1 MNRRMILAGL
11 PLAIATPALAQQRE
25 RRGPN
30 GGLLAGSDGHE
41 VELVANGT
49 AIRVYL
55 VNHGRVLVNHGRVA
69 PPRSGATARLVIQ
82 EGQAS
87 RTANLAAS
95 GDGFSATLETPIA
108 SGARVVVTGRM
119 PDVHTVQARYVMP

>member
-11 PLAIATPALAQQRE
+11 AAALATPALAQQRE

-55 VNHGRVLVNHGRVA
+55 INHGRVA
-69 PPRSGATARLVIQ
+69 PPRSGATARMVIQ
-82 EGQAS
+82 EGQAN
-87 RTANLAAS
+87 RTAALTVS
-95 GDGFSATLETPIA
+95 GDGFAATLETPIA
-108 SGARVVVTGRM
+108 TGARVVVTGRM
-119 PDVHTVQARYVMP
+119 PDGHTVQARYVMP

>member
-11 PLAIATPALAQQRE
+11 PLVLATPALAQQRE

-30 GGLLAGSDGHE
+30 GGLLAGSEGHE

-49 AIRVYL
+49 AVRVY
-55 VNHGRVLVNHGRVA
+55 LVNHGRVA

-87 RTANLAAS
+87 RTANLTAS
-95 GDGFSATLETPIA
+95 GDGFNATLETPIG

-119 PDVHTVQARYVMP
+119 PDGHTVQARYVMP

>member
-1 MNRRMILAGL
+1 MNRRMILASL
-11 PLAIATPALAQQRE
+11 AVAIATPALAQQRD

-41 VELVANGT
+41 VELVATGT

-55 VNHGRVLVNHGRVA
+55 VNHGRIA
-69 PPRSGATARLVIQ
+69 PPRSGATARMVIQ
-82 EGQAS
+82 EGQAN
-87 RTANLAAS
+87 RTAALTAS

-119 PDVHTVQARYVMP
+119 PDGHTVQARYVMP

>member
-11 PLAIATPALAQQRE
+11 ASAFATPALAQQRE

-30 GGLLAGSDGHE
+30 GGLLAGSDGHD

-55 VNHGRVLVNHGRVA
+55 VNHGRIA
-69 PPRSGATARLVIQ
+69 PPRSGATARMVIQ
-82 EGQAS
+82 EGQAN
-87 RTANLAAS
+87 RTAALTAS

-119 PDVHTVQARYVMP
+119 PDGHTVQARYVMP

>member
-11 PLAIATPALAQQRE
+11 ATALATPALAQQRE

-30 GGLLAGSDGHE
+30 GGLLAGSEGHE

-55 VNHGRVLVNHGRVA
+55 VNHGRVA
-69 PPRSGATARLVIQ
+69 PPRSGATARMVIQ
-82 EGQAS
+82 EGQAN
-87 RTANLAAS
+87 RTAALTAS

-119 PDVHTVQARYVMP
+119 PDGHTVQARYVMP

>member
-11 PLAIATPALAQQRE
+11 AVTFATPALAQQRE

-30 GGLLAGSDGHE
+30 GGLLTGSEGHE

-55 VNHGRVLVNHGRVA
+55 VNHGRVA
-69 PPRSGATARLVIQ
+69 PPRSGATARMVIQ
-82 EGQAS
+82 EGQAN
-87 RTANLAAS
+87 RTAALTAS
-95 GDGFSATLETPIA
+95 GNGFSATLETPIA

-119 PDVHTVQARYVMP
+119 PDGHTVQARYVMP

>member
-11 PLAIATPALAQQRE
+11 PLVLSTPALAQQRE

-30 GGLLAGSDGHE
+30 GGLLAGSEGHE
-41 VELVANGT
+41 VELVASGT
-49 AIRVYL
+49 AVRVY
-55 VNHGRVLVNHGRVA
+55 LVNHGRVA
-69 PPRSGATARLVIQ
+69 PPRAGATARLVIQ

-95 GDGFSATLETPIA
+95 GDGFSATLEAPIG

-119 PDVHTVQARYVMP
+119 PDGHTVQARYVMP

>member
-1 MNRRMILAGL
+1 MNRRMILGLL
-11 PLAIATPALAQQRE
+11 PLALATPALAQQRE

-30 GGLLAGSDGHE
+30 GGLLAGSEGHE

-55 VNHGRVLVNHGRVA
+55 INHGRVA

-95 GDGFSATLETPIA
+95 GDGFSATLESPIA

-119 PDVHTVQARYVMP
+119 PDGHTVQARYVMP

>member
-1 MNRRMILAGL
+1 MNRRIILAS
-11 PLAIATPALAQQRE
+11 LAVAFATPSLAQQRE

-55 VNHGRVLVNHGRVA
+55 VNHGRIA
-69 PPRSGATARLVIQ
+69 PPRSGATARMVIQ
-82 EGQAS
+82 EGQAN
-87 RTANLAAS
+87 RTAALTAS

-119 PDVHTVQARYVMP
+119 PDGHTVQARYVMP

>member
-1 MNRRMILAGL
+1 MNRRTILSAL
-11 PLAIATPALAQQRE
+11 SAVLATPALAQQRE

-30 GGLLAGSDGHE
+30 GGLLAGSEGHE
-41 VELVANGT
+41 VELLANGT

-55 VNHGRVLVNHGRVA
+55 VNHGRIA

-87 RTANLAAS
+87 RTTNLVAS

-108 SGARVVVTGRM
+108 SGARIVVTGRM
-119 PDVHTVQARYVMP
+119 PDGHTVQARYVMP

>member
-1 MNRRMILAGL
+1 MNRRMILAGFAVTL
-11 PLAIATPALAQQRE
+11 ATPALAQQRE

-55 VNHGRVLVNHGRVA
+55 VNHGRVA
-69 PPRSGATARLVIQ
+69 PPRSGATARMVIQ
-82 EGQAS
+82 EGQAN
-87 RTANLAAS
+87 RTAALTAS
-95 GDGFSATLETPIA
+95 GDGFSATLETPITP
-108 SGARVVVTGRM
+108 GARVVVTGRM
-119 PDVHTVQARYVMP
+119 PDGHTVQARYVMP

>member
-1 MNRRMILAGL
+1 MILAA
-11 PLAIATPALAQQRE
+11 LAAIGATPALAQQRE

-30 GGLLAGSDGHE
+30 GGLLAGGEGHE
-41 VELVANGT
+41 VELVADGT
-49 AIRVYL
+49 AVRVY
-55 VNHGRVLVNHGRVA
+55 LVNHGRVA
-69 PPRSGATARLVIQ
+69 PPRGGSTARMVIQ

-95 GDGFSATLETPIA
+95 GDGFAATLETPIA

-119 PDVHTVQARYVMP
+119 PDGHTVQARYVMP

>member
-11 PLAIATPALAQQRE
+11 AAALATPALAQQRE

-30 GGLLAGSDGHE
+30 GGMLAGSEGHE

-55 VNHGRVLVNHGRVA
+55 VNHGRVA
-69 PPRSGATARLVIQ
+69 PPRSGATARMVIQ
-82 EGQAS
+82 EGQAN
-87 RTANLAAS
+87 RTAALTAS
-95 GDGFSATLETPIA
+95 GEGFSATLETPIA
-108 SGARVVVTGRM
+108 PGARVVVTGRM
-119 PDVHTVQARYVMP
+119 PDGHTVQARYVMP

>member
-1 MNRRMILAGL
+1 MNRRMILASL
-11 PLAIATPALAQQRE
+11 AVAIATPALAQQRD

-30 GGLLAGSDGHE
+30 GGLLAGNDGHE

-55 VNHGRVLVNHGRVA
+55 VNHGRIA
-69 PPRSGATARLVIQ
+69 PPRSGATARMVIQ
-82 EGQAS
+82 EGQAN
-87 RTANLAAS
+87 RTAALTAS

-108 SGARVVVTGRM
+108 TGARVVVTGRM
-119 PDVHTVQARYVMP
+119 PDGHTVQARYVMP

>member
-11 PLAIATPALAQQRE
+11 AAAFATPALAQQRE

-55 VNHGRVLVNHGRVA
+55 VNHGRVA
-69 PPRSGATARLVIQ
+69 PPRSGATARMVIQ
-82 EGQAS
+82 EGQAN
-87 RTANLAAS
+87 RTAALTAS
-95 GDGFSATLETPIA
+95 GDGFSATLETPITP
-108 SGARVVVTGRM
+108 GARVVVTGRM
-119 PDVHTVQARYVMP
+119 PDGHTVQARYVMP

>member
-1 MNRRMILAGL
+1 MKRRMILAGM
-11 PLAIATPALAQQRE
+11 AVAFATPALAQQRE

-41 VELVANGT
+41 VELVANGA

-55 VNHGRVLVNHGRVA
+55 VNHGRVA
-69 PPRSGATARLVIQ
+69 PPRAGATVRMVIQ
-82 EGQAS
+82 EGQAN
-87 RTANLAAS
+87 RTAALTAS
-95 GDGFSATLETPIA
+95 GDGFSATLETPMA

-119 PDVHTVQARYVMP
+119 PDGHTVQARYVMP

>member
-1 MNRRMILAGL
+1 MNRRTILAGL
-11 PLAIATPALAQQRE
+11 AAAMATPALAQQRE

-30 GGLLAGSDGHE
+30 GGLLAGSDGHD
-41 VELVANGT
+41 VELVASGT

-55 VNHGRVLVNHGRVA
+55 VNHGRIA
-69 PPRSGATARLVIQ
+69 PPRSGATARMVIQ
-82 EGQAS
+82 EGQTN
-87 RTANLAAS
+87 RTAALTAS

-119 PDVHTVQARYVMP
+119 PDGHTVQARYVMP

>member
-11 PLAIATPALAQQRE
+11 AAIAATPALAQQRE

-30 GGLLAGSDGHE
+30 GGLLAGSQGHE
-41 VELVANGT
+41 VEFVANGT

-55 VNHGRVLVNHGRVA
+55 VNHGRVA
-69 PPRSGATARLVIQ
+69 PPRTGSTARLVIQ
-82 EGQAS
+82 EGEAS
-87 RTANLAAS
+87 RTANLTAS
-95 GDGFSATLETPIA
+95 GDGFAATLETPIA

-119 PDVHTVQARYVMP
+119 PDGHTVQARYVMP

>member
-1 MNRRMILAGL
+1 MNRRMILAS
-11 PLAIATPALAQQRE
+11 LAVAFATPALAQQRE

-55 VNHGRVLVNHGRVA
+55 VNHGRIA
-69 PPRSGATARLVIQ
+69 PPRSGATARMVIQ
-82 EGQAS
+82 EGQAN
-87 RTANLAAS
+87 RTAALTAS

-119 PDVHTVQARYVMP
+119 PDGHTVQARYVMP

>member
-1 MNRRMILAGL
+1 MNGRLILAGL
-11 PLAIATPALAQQRE
+11 AAIGVTPALVQQRE

-30 GGLLAGSDGHE
+30 GGLLAGSEGHE

-55 VNHGRVLVNHGRVA
+55 VNHGRVA
-69 PPRSGATARLVIQ
+69 PPRSGSTARMVIQ
-82 EGQAS
+82 EGEAN
-87 RTANLAAS
+87 RTAALTAS
-95 GDGFSATLETPIA
+95 GDGFAATLETPIA

-119 PDVHTVQARYVMP
+119 PDSHTVQARYVMP

>member
-1 MNRRMILAGL
+1 MNRRMILAAL
-11 PLAIATPALAQQRE
+11 PLALATPALAQQRE

-41 VELVANGT
+41 VELVASGS

-55 VNHGRVLVNHGRVA
+55 VNHGRIA
-69 PPRSGATARLVIQ
+69 PPRTGATARLVIQ

-87 RTANLAAS
+87 RTANLTAS

-119 PDVHTVQARYVMP
+119 PDGHTVQARYVMP

>member
-11 PLAIATPALAQQRE
+11 AALGATPALAQGTQ

-30 GGLLAGSDGHE
+30 GGLLAGSEGHE

-55 VNHGRVLVNHGRVA
+55 VNHGRVA
-69 PPRSGATARLVIQ
+69 PPRSGSTARMVIQ
-82 EGQAS
+82 EGQAN
-87 RTANLAAS
+87 RTANLTAT
-95 GDGFSATLETPIA
+95 GDGFAATLETPIA
-108 SGARVVVTGRM
+108 SGARVVITGRM
-119 PDVHTVQARYVMP
+119 PDGHTVQARYVMP

>member
-1 MNRRMILAGL
+1 MNRRVILAGL
-11 PLAIATPALAQQRE
+11 AGALATPALAQPRE

-55 VNHGRVLVNHGRVA
+55 INHGRVA
-69 PPRSGATARLVIQ
+69 PPRSGATARMVIQ
-82 EGQAS
+82 EGQAN
-87 RTANLAAS
+87 RTAALTAS
-95 GDGFSATLETPIA
+95 GDGFSATLETPITP
-108 SGARVVVTGRM
+108 GARVVVTGRM
-119 PDVHTVQARYVMP
+119 PDGHTVQARYVMP

>member
-11 PLAIATPALAQQRE
+11 AVALATATPVFAQQRE

-30 GGLLAGSDGHE
+30 GGMLAGSDGHE

-49 AIRVYL
+49 AVRVY
-55 VNHGRVLVNHGRVA
+55 LVNHGRVA
-69 PPRSGATARLVIQ
+69 PPRAGATARMVIQ
-82 EGQAS
+82 EGQAN

-95 GDGFSATLETPIA
+95 GDGFSATLETPITP
-108 SGARVVVTGRM
+108 GARVVVTGRM
-119 PDVHTVQARYVMP
+119 PDGHTVQARYVMP

>member
-1 MNRRMILAGL
+1 MNRRTILAGL
-11 PLAIATPALAQQRE
+11 AAAMATPALAQQRE

-30 GGLLAGSDGHE
+30 GGLLAGSDGHD

-55 VNHGRVLVNHGRVA
+55 VNHGRIA
-69 PPRSGATARLVIQ
+69 PPRSGATARMVIQ
-82 EGQAS
+82 EGQAN
-87 RTANLAAS
+87 RTAALTAS
-95 GDGFSATLETPIA
+95 GDGFSATLEAPIA

-119 PDVHTVQARYVMP
+119 PDGHTVQARYVMP

>member
-11 PLAIATPALAQQRE
+11 AAALATPALAQQRE

-30 GGLLAGSDGHE
+30 GGLLAGSEGHE
-41 VELVANGT
+41 VELVATGT

-55 VNHGRVLVNHGRVA
+55 INHGRVA
-69 PPRSGATARLVIQ
+69 PPRTGATARLVIQ
-82 EGQAS
+82 EGQAN
-87 RTANLAAS
+87 RTANLAAT
-95 GDGFSATLETPIA
+95 GDGFSTTLETPIA

-119 PDVHTVQARYVMP
+119 PDGHTVQARYVMP

>member
-1 MNRRMILAGL
+1 MNRRMILASL
-11 PLAIATPALAQQRE
+11 AVAIATPALAQQRD

-55 VNHGRVLVNHGRVA
+55 VNHGRIA
-69 PPRSGATARLVIQ
+69 PPRSGATARMVIQ
-82 EGQAS
+82 EGQAN
-87 RTANLAAS
+87 RTAALTAS

-108 SGARVVVTGRM
+108 TGARVVVTGRM
-119 PDVHTVQARYVMP
+119 PDGHTVQARYVMP

>member
-11 PLAIATPALAQQRE
+11 AAALDTPALAQQRE

-30 GGLLAGSDGHE
+30 GGLLAGSEGHE

-55 VNHGRVLVNHGRVA
+55 VNHGRVA
-69 PPRSGATARLVIQ
+69 PPRAGATARMVIQ
-82 EGQAS
+82 EGQAN
-87 RTANLAAS
+87 RTAALTAS
-95 GDGFSATLETPIA
+95 GDGFSATLGTPITP
-108 SGARVVVTGRM
+108 GARVVVTGRM
-119 PDVHTVQARYVMP
+119 PDGHTVQARYVMP

>member
-1 MNRRMILAGL
+1 MNRRMILAAL
-11 PLAIATPALAQQRE
+11 PLALATPALAQQRE

-30 GGLLAGSDGHE
+30 GGLLAGSDGHD
-41 VELVANGT
+41 VELVASGS

-55 VNHGRVLVNHGRVA
+55 VNHGRIA
-69 PPRSGATARLVIQ
+69 PPRTGATARLVIQ

-87 RTANLAAS
+87 RTANLTAS

-119 PDVHTVQARYVMP
+119 PDGHTVQARYVMP

>member
-1 MNRRMILAGL
+1 MDRRMILASL
-11 PLAIATPALAQQRE
+11 AVAIATPALAQQRD

-55 VNHGRVLVNHGRVA
+55 VNHGRIA
-69 PPRSGATARLVIQ
+69 PPRSGATARMVIQ
-82 EGQAS
+82 EGQAN
-87 RTANLAAS
+87 RTAALTAS

-108 SGARVVVTGRM
+108 TGARVVVTGRM
-119 PDVHTVQARYVMP
+119 PDGHTVQARYVMP